1 MHFNRT
7 NLAWHNGTFYYC
19 AENVIKGRYVL
30 KFKAKS
36 SVSENMKANQL
47 RIGAY
52 MQEFYTGEDGKL
64 KNKDYFAIIENNK
77 TEVTTVYKQ
86 ILTSDAY
93 DEYTIVFD
101 LGRVSTIHNANA
113 ANVTEESK
121 QVASEELLKKV
132 VLYLSPNK
140 AGTDFWI
147 DNISWEPLKD

>member
-1 MHFNRT
+1 
-7 NLAWHNGTFYYC
+7 
-19 AENVIKGRYVL
+19 
-30 KFKAKS
+30 
-36 SVSENMKANQL
+36 MKANQL

-52 MQEFYTGEDGKL
+52 MQEFYTDEDGKL

-101 LGRVSTIHNANA
+101 LGRVSTIHNATA

-121 QVASEELLKKV
+121 QVASEKLLKKV